1 MVEKSVVCNKQG
13 GIKMKWVFCDDCEET
28 FGEDEIKIDEYGNE
42 ICPFCGSLNLLD
54 DDNHDL

>member
-1 MVEKSVVCNKQG
+1 MVCNKQG